1 MSKILKALAK
11 SNLDNNRGTSHN
23 MGDVLAAI
31 SPVNFAKTEFVKEEF
46 SRMVV
51 AAVVLAALT
60 VSGVVSV
67 RSSAALEKTNR
78 SMVELS
84 SLVSQQ
90 NRMISQL
97 SARIQET
104 PAVNPQ
110 DMLVLKT
117 KVQEIEKTVVRNEEE
132 MTETVISNNLLKIA
146 VDDLQMSENIFVE
159 KYIMLS
165 QDLKNVQEKINT
177 EGRNL

>member
-1 MSKILKALAK
+1 MSKILKALQK
-11 SNLDNNRGTSHN
+11 STLDQNHGSFHGFAGNF
-23 MGDVLAAI
+23 AAV
-31 SPVNFAKTEFVKEEF
+31 SPVDFTIAGVAKEEIQKGAI
-46 SRMVV
+46 
-51 AAVVLAALT
+51 AAVVVMLLAGSVYLGIRST
-60 VSGVVSV
+60 VSLDQTK
-67 RSSAALEKTNR
+67 RQMT
-78 SMVELS
+78 ELS
-84 SLVSQQ
+84 SLVAQQ

-104 PAVNPQ
+104 PSVNPQ
-110 DMLVLKT
+110 ELTVLQT
-117 KVQEIEKTVVRNEEE
+117 KVRDIEKTVARNEEE